1 MSVKGPGNI
10 FDLSPKWQ
18 RTLSSFGKLSHQKY
32 IKDDKVL
39 ANLELRLKVFPRP
52 LADLNA

>member
-1 MSVKGPGNI
+1 MHLKPTAGYQISTLI
-10 FDLSPKWQ
+10 FG
-18 RTLSSFGKLSHQKY
+18 FGGALYISHQKY

-39 ANLELRLKVFPRP
+39 AHLELRLKVFPWP